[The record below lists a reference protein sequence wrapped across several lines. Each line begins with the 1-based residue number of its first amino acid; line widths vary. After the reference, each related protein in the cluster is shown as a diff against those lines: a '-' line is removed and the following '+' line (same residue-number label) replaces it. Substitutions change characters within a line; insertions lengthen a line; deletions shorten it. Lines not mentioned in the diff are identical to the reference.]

1 MLIILVSADPGRCRR
16 KTIMYRS
23 PHRNLACLSAAMMVA
38 TTLLTVTVAPEPAAA
53 STTRMTAQA
62 ARFPLA

>member
-1 MLIILVSADPGRCRR
+1 
-16 KTIMYRS
+16 MYRS
-23 PHRNLACLSAAMMVA
+23 THRPLACLSAALMVA
-38 TTLLTVTVAPEPAAA
+38 TTLLTVTVTPEPAAA